1 VGRILEAHP
10 LDVTVEPMLDTG
22 LTPTT
27 ALENHETMAARPA
40 TRAARARDRS
50 GEAPTRTPVRD
61 LTRGAASFRI
71 DWDVRPAYDFVFSLS
86 GEAGETDD
94 LPAEDRAWLK
104 TAKNALPASVRD
116 GDKQIF
122 DAEFCVSAAVLL
134 VDRPEVR
141 TARAF
146 VDALAEATPSEV
158 IRGVFEYS
166 NREPDVADL
175 IDRAIAGDAEALTA
189 LDETLPEHHREGRL
203 EMIRQPERT
212 VSAMVNVLAAWSDLF
227 TPIEPRIAEILERDY
242 ESRTADRATL
252 APAELIERTTGGI
265 RWLPEAGVR
274 RLILAPSYFSRP
286 YNFVMSAGDWRLFGY
301 PVSDDALEATDPL
314 AAPSAVVRLHRAL
327 GDSTRLK
334 ILKLLAGRDLYLTEI
349 AQQLELSKPTI
360 KHHLALLRAAG
371 LVTITESGSV
381 VYYTLRRNRLDDA
394 STDIKRFLLS

>member
-1 VGRILEAHP
+1 
-10 LDVTVEPMLDTG
+10 
-22 LTPTT
+22 
-27 ALENHETMAARPA
+27 MAARPA

-94 LPAEDRAWLK
+94 LPAEDRAWLR

-146 VDALAEATPSEV
+146 VDALAGATPSEV

-175 IDRAIAGDAEALTA
+175 IDRAIAGDAEALSA

-203 EMIRQPERT
+203 EMIRQPEQT
-212 VSAMVNVLAAWSDLF
+212 VAAMVNVLAAWSDLF
-227 TPIEPRIAEILERDY
+227 TPIEARIAEILERDY

>member
-1 VGRILEAHP
+1 
-10 LDVTVEPMLDTG
+10 
-22 LTPTT
+22 
-27 ALENHETMAARPA
+27 MAARPA
-40 TRAARARDRS
+40 SRATRSSRDRS
-50 GEAPTRTPVRD
+50 GEAPLRTPVRD

-104 TAKNALPASVRD
+104 TAKNALPAAVRD
-116 GDKQIF
+116 AAKQLF
-122 DAEFCVSAAVLL
+122 DSEICVQAAVLL
-134 VDRPEVR
+134 VDRPQVR
-141 TARAF
+141 TAREF
-146 VDALAEATPSEV
+146 VDALADATPGEV

-166 NREPDVADL
+166 NREPEVADL
-175 IDRAIAGDAEALTA
+175 IDRAIAGDDAALIA
-189 LDETLPEHHREGRL
+189 LDKTLPDHHRQVRL
-203 EMIRQPERT
+203 EMIRQPEQT
-212 VSAMVNVLAAWSDLF
+212 VSAMVDVLAAWSDLF

-242 ESRTADRATL
+242 EARTADRATL
-252 APAELIERTTGGI
+252 SPGDLIERTTGGI

-274 RLILAPSYFSRP
+274 RLVLAPSYFSRP

-327 GDSTRLK
+327 GDATRLK

-349 AQQLELSKPTI
+349 AKQLDLSKPTI
-360 KHHLALLRAAG
+360 KHHLALLRSAG
-371 LVTITESGSV
+371 LVTITDSGSV

-394 STDIKRFLLS
+394 SADIKRFLIG

>member
-1 VGRILEAHP
+1 
-10 LDVTVEPMLDTG
+10 
-22 LTPTT
+22 
-27 ALENHETMAARPA
+27 MAARPA
-40 TRAARARDRS
+40 TRATRARDRS
-50 GEAPTRTPVRD
+50 GEAPVRTPVRD

-212 VSAMVNVLAAWSDLF
+212 VSAMVNVLAAWADLF

-242 ESRTADRATL
+242 DSRTADRATL

-360 KHHLALLRAAG
+360 KHHLSLLRAAG

-394 STDIKRFLLS
+394 STDIKRFLLN

>member
-1 VGRILEAHP
+1 
-10 LDVTVEPMLDTG
+10 MLDTG
-22 LTPTT
+22 LTRTAPTT
-27 ALENHETMAARPA
+27 LENREPMAARPA
-40 TRAARARDRS
+40 TRATRSRDRS

-61 LTRGAASFRI
+61 LTRGAGSYRI

-86 GEAGETDD
+86 AEAGETDD

-104 TAKNALPASVRD
+104 TAKNTLAATV
-116 GDKQIF
+116 GEADKQLF
-122 DAEFCVSAAVLL
+122 DSEFCVSAAVLL
-134 VDRPEVR
+134 IDRPQVR
-141 TARAF
+141 TSREF
-146 VDALAEATPSEV
+146 VDAVTEATPAEV
-158 IRGVFEYS
+158 IRAVFEYS

-175 IDRAIAGDAEALTA
+175 IDRAIAGDEDALA
-189 LDETLPEHHREGRL
+189 KLDTTLPDHHRQDRL
-203 EMIRQPERT
+203 EMIRQPEKT
-212 VSAMVNVLAAWSDLF
+212 MSAMVNVLEAWSDLF
-227 TPIEPRIAEILERDY
+227 TPIEPRVAEILERDY
-242 ESRTADRATL
+242 EARAADRATL

-286 YNFVMSAGDWRLFGY
+286 YNFLMSAGDWRLFGY

-381 VYYTLRRNRLDDA
+381 MYYTLRRNRLDDA